1 MNGTEPSTSVRLEGR
16 VEVCDHKNMYGT
28 VCDDFWD
35 TLEAKVVC
43 RQLEYEGTGKF
54 LPNMQGPL
62 SFTLENAMCTDVIAV
77 KNGTY
82 GRGNGS
88 IVLDDLLCLGSEEN
102 LFQCRTT
109 TYGQHDC
116 SHLEDAGVICG
127 GERPSVIT

>member
-1 MNGTEPSTSVRLEGR
+1 MNGTEPSVTLEGR
-16 VEVCDHKNMYGT
+16 VEVCDDKDNYGT

-43 RQLEYEGTGKF
+43 RQLEYEGTGKYS
-54 LPNMQGPL
+54 PNMQGPL
-62 SFTLENAMCTDVIAV
+62 SFTLENAFYTDVIAV

-82 GRGNGS
+82 GHGNGS
-88 IVLDDLLCLGSEEN
+88 IVLDDLLCLGSEED
-102 LFQCRTT
+102 LFQCSTT

-127 GERPSVIT
+127 GERPSVDTG